1 MALAKKK
8 KALGSVS
15 AVKKLKDLVANK
27 PANSVVMTFTPVVA
41 EYILDNMNVGNR
53 PQKPSRIVRYAAD
66 MASDKWSVTG
76 ESIKFGADGKLKDGQ
91 NRLAACVRSN
101 SPFKSYAVF
110 GVDPDSFSQ
119 MDVGA
124 KRSDSDVL
132 SIMGVP
138 NAEKASGIIRM
149 LMSWESNK
157 TETSGSRRMPSD
169 VRAYYEERID
179 ADLMQRAVRLS
190 KAVYMTT
197 QLPRG
202 VTGAL
207 YYLAVVRGHSDK
219 AELFMQELEQGFGKS
234 ARSPIRY
241 LLKTVA
247 KWKSDQQFK
256 ITHHHYSVLLS
267 RVWQAYRKDEL
278 CTRDQMIVQREDSMA
293 VI

>member
-66 MASDKWSVTG
+66 MANDNWSVTG

-101 SPFKSYAVF
+101 SSFKSYAVF
-110 GVDPDSFSQ
+110 GIDPDSFSQ

-138 NAEKASGIIRM
+138 NAEKVSAIIRM
-149 LMSWESNK
+149 LMSWETNK
-157 TETSGSRRMPSD
+157 TETSGSHRMPAD
-169 VRAYYEERID
+169 VRAYYEDRID
-179 ADLMQRAVRLS
+179 ADLMQRAVKLS

-197 QLPRG
+197 QLPRSI
-202 VTGAL
+202 TGAL
-207 YYLAVVRGHSDK
+207 YYLAVVRGHEKK
-219 AELFMQELEQGFGKS
+219 AEQFMQDLEKGFGKGL
-234 ARSPIRY
+234 RSPVRY
-241 LLKTVA
+241 VLQTIM
-247 KWKSDQQFK
+247 KWKSEQQFK
-256 ITHHHYSVLLS
+256 VTHHHYSVVLS
-267 RVWQAYRKDEL
+267 RAWHSFKNNRA
-278 CTRDQMIVQREDSMA
+278 CTREQMIVTREDTMA
-293 VI
+293 VV